1 MAGKF
6 GADPGSNPGHSW
18 TIRRSLSG
26 QGNPTLISVFPDAA
40 FFVPR
45 DIVKMAGK
53 AYERRLYTYRN
64 IHFED
69 RVYE

>member
-1 MAGKF
+1 MVGKF

-18 TIRRSLSG
+18 TIRRPLSG

-40 FFVPR
+40 FVVPR

-53 AYERRLYTYRN
+53 GYER
-64 IHFED
+64 
-69 RVYE
+69 